1 MASVTGLQLLNRVML
16 FRRQPEAASYSALDP
31 EHVVTLNALNMAKE
45 DILGTRRWEFD
56 LRHDGQLITKAT
68 ASSLSIVPTLSLLA
82 SLPNQ
87 ATISESTSGDDISER
102 FAEGTIMR
110 FVPIDDA
117 GFADTAFRVTSYRTT
132 SSTAATLD
140 MPVSVQTDVTGD
152 CDLVYAEY
160 LLPETIREVV
170 RASFDQSEISLEQLD
185 PTVQFDECI
194 PSPHLESGEPRVL
207 SVGGFD
213 RETYDTTDDTPD
225 PKLRAIVWPVPDDE
239 YLISYSYYYRHPDL
253 ASGTDA
259 WVGIPSDIIADI
271 VWQATSIVKMAID
284 GDYAASHFSDMAQSQ
299 ASTKHLAYGGS
310 SARRHVV
317 RSWDTGNSLGASREG
332 FPGKLIG

>member
-16 FRRQPEAASYSALDP
+16 FRRQPEVPSFSALDP

-56 LRHDGQLITKAT
+56 LRHDGQLITKPT
-68 ASSLSIVPTLSLLA
+68 ASSQSIVPTLSYVA
-82 SLPNQ
+82 ITPNQ
-87 ATISESTSGDDISER
+87 ATITEATSGEDISNR
-102 FAEGTIMR
+102 FMDDTIMR
-110 FVPIDDA
+110 VVPIGDA
-117 GFADTAFRVTSYRTT
+117 NYAETAFRVTSYHPVN
-132 SSTAATLD
+132 STIALMN
-140 MPVSVQTDVTGD
+140 MPVTVQGDVTGD

-160 LLPETIREVV
+160 LLPDTVREVV
-170 RASFDQSEISLEQLD
+170 RASFDQDEISLQQLD

-194 PSPHLESGEPRVL
+194 PSPHLESGQPRIL
-207 SVGGFD
+207 SVGGYD
-213 RETYDTTDDTPD
+213 RSTYEYTETVPD
-225 PKLRAIVWPVPDDE
+225 PKLRSIVWPVPDAE

-253 ASGTDA
+253 TGGTSTWD
-259 WVGIPSDIIADI
+259 GIPGDIIADI

-284 GDYAASHFSDMAQSQ
+284 GDYAAAHFADMAQAQ
-299 ASTKHLAYGGS
+299 ASTKHMAYGGS

-317 RSWDTGNSLGASREG
+317 KSWDSGNALSASREG